1 MHEAAALRTK
11 TAQIATRSGSGAVV
25 DQSAVGTARRSTS
38 EAVEFVFSTW
48 RLPSPT
54 PFLKKAAQFGP
65 PDEERARFVDG
76 LKTLSQPIRD
86 GVLVN
91 AKHLRRFCEGVAT
104 VDFDKARVHAACA
117 HKATPERWIVV
128 RAEGKR
134 GGETAC
140 ASPKVNVTTPHW
152 CPASEVL
159 PLMCFSSH
167 ASRSETR

>member
-11 TAQIATRSGSGAVV
+11 TAQVAARSGHGAVV
-25 DQSAVGTARRSTS
+25 DQSAVGTARRSAS
-38 EAVEFVFSTW
+38 EAVEFVFSTG

-65 PDEERARFVDG
+65 LNEERASFVDG

-91 AKHLRRFCEGVAT
+91 AKHMRRFCVGIAT

-117 HKATPERWIVV
+117 HKATPEQSIVV
-128 RAEGKR
+128 CAE
-134 GGETAC
+134 
-140 ASPKVNVTTPHW
+140 
-152 CPASEVL
+152 
-159 PLMCFSSH
+159 
-167 ASRSETR
+167 